1 MPTKLISKSLLGTL
15 SAALLAAPAFAGG
28 NCGGGNCAMPVQVMP
43 SYAPEIGPMT
53 VRTENPMGHL
63 RSVNFQRAPNV
74 SIMRVHGM
82 APSAGLS
89 DAPSGFTGGCHP
101 SSTTY
106 CRQDAGAPA
115 PVQLTAPQPA
125 PVSIPAPAP
134 VYAAPSAPRVVQIG
148 GGYDPSKF
156 TPRTYG
162 DASFVPG
169 IAYLPTSKVIR
180 DPAAAQQ
187 VLDSGMTRPQDVV
200 VPGTGTAPHM
210 GMIGQNNLRVQN
222 APMMARPQMRGTQ
235 FAAPGL
241 MQSQGLMQTQGL
253 RLAPTRM
260 GPSFGQPGA
269 PVLQQSG
276 PMAGTYG
283 STVGANGTYWEKV
296 SGPTAFGN
304 TIATSVIC
312 KRQLPKQVV
321 NPVVGVPVP
330 VPVPAQ
336 QGCQQINATVANSRY
351 GQNAPGRWMR

>member
-43 SYAPEIGPMT
+43 SYAPEFGPMT

-74 SIMRVHGM
+74 SIMRVHSM
-82 APSAGLS
+82 APSADLS

-101 SSTTY
+101 SSTNY

-115 PVQLTAPQPA
+115 QVPLNTPMPA
-125 PVSIPAPAP
+125 PVSMPAPAPAP
-134 VYAAPSAPRVVQIG
+134 VYAAPAEPRVVQIG

-200 VPGTGTAPHM
+200 VPGTGTAPHV
-210 GMIGQNNLRVQN
+210 GMVRQNNVSLQN
-222 APMMARPQMRGTQ
+222 APMMAASQLRAPR
-235 FAAPGL
+235 FAAPHV
-241 MQSQGLMQTQGL
+241 MQTQGL

-312 KRQLPKQVV
+312 KRQLPRQVV

-330 VPVPAQ
+330 VPVLAQ
-336 QGCQQINATVANSRY
+336 QGCQQVGAPAANSRY
-351 GQNAPGRWMR
+351 GQNAPGRWMH